1 MPGLVDSAAAIL
13 ASAERRLEAA
23 AQNVANAST
32 PGFKRQASFAEA
44 LGTAEGV
51 TAEGAGARL
60 PAQKTYVDFTQGRLS
75 ETGSPLDLAVHGPG
89 LLRLRD
95 GGGFIYARGGSFAL
109 GADGVLADAAG
120 RVLQQSGGGD
130 LALTGPDFEILADG
144 TVLEGGLPAARIG
157 LYEAADPAALT
168 ALGGTGFTAPD
179 SAMSEAEGSQIR
191 QGFLEKSNVTMS
203 DEMVAMMAALRQA
216 EGGGRVVQY
225 YDELIGQAITTFS
238 RSGR

>member
-1 MPGLVDSAAAIL
+1 MPSLVDSAAAIL
-13 ASAERRLEAA
+13 ASAERRLEAS

-44 LGTAEGV
+44 LGTAEG
-51 TAEGAGARL
+51 ADSRL
-60 PAQKTYVDFTQGRLS
+60 PAQKSFVDFTQGRLA
-75 ETGSPLDLAVHGPG
+75 ETGSAFDLAVHGPG

-95 GGGFIYARGGSFAL
+95 GDGFVYTRGGSFAL

-120 RVLQQSGGGD
+120 RVVQQAGGGD
-130 LALTGPDFEILADG
+130 LALGSPDVEVLADG
-144 TVLEGGLPAARIG
+144 TVLEDRLPAARIG
-157 LYEAADPAALT
+157 LYEASDPAVLT
-168 ALGGTGFTAPD
+168 ALGGTGFSAPEA
-179 SAMSEAEGSQIR
+179 AMMEAEGSQIR

-203 DEMVAMMAALRQA
+203 DEMVATMAALRQA
-216 EGGGRVVQY
+216 EGGGRVVQF